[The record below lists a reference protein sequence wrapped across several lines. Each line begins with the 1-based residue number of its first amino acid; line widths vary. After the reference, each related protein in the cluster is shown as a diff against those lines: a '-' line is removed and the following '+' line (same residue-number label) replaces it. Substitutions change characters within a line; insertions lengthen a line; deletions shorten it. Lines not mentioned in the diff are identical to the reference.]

1 MAALEMPQEETA
13 IRNRRIEMEEVE
25 MRIGMDASVEAKGPK
40 KESKAR
46 TCGLG

>member
-1 MAALEMPQEETA
+1 MAAREMPQEETV
-13 IRNRRIEMEEVE
+13 IRNRGIEMEGVE